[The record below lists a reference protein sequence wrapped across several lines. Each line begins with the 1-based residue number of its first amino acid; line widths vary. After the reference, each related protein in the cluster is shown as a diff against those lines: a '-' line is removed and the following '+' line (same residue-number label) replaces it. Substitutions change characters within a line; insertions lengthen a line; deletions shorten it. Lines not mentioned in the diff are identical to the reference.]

1 MPLESVFF
9 KEKIYCTSY
18 NDFIISTIIFFQID
32 FIYERILLRCILF
45 SIVGRQIVREKAE
58 SQFWTRTQG
67 KTETWYKLM
76 NSTRVSKYPV
86 ISKHLREISRTSHW
100 LQGIL
105 TLLFTLL
112 LLQYNI
118 EWYFILIKYVYLIFM
133 KMLVNMLCFIGSI
146 IKVFFLLRYDMQ
158 KLNARGIH

>member
-1 MPLESVFF
+1 MIIQNVYSGIHQIKLNQACPQKVPFLNR
-9 KEKIYCTSY
+9 KYTTSY

-45 SIVGRQIVREKAE
+45 SIVGRQMVREKAE

-67 KTETWYKLM
+67 KTETWYKLT
-76 NSTRVSKYPV
+76 NSSRVSKHPV

-105 TLLFTLL
+105 NLLFTLL

-146 IKVFFLLRYDMQ
+146 I
-158 KLNARGIH
+158 